1 MAALREGGWDQLSV
15 AEVAARAGV
24 HETSIYRRWRTREGL
39 MIDALLTS
47 GSQELPIPDT
57 GSLRGDLIAF
67 ATELRTFLS
76 DPLGRALEH
85 AMATPTTD
93 PATIEAS
100 AGYFRMR
107 FEIAS
112 AIIKRASD
120 RGEIPVCADP
130 SLALEML
137 IAPVHVRTL
146 LTHQPIDDQFP
157 SRLADMLIQ
166 GLQAQTHA
174 TPPS

>member
-1 MAALREGGWDQLSV
+1 MAVLREGGWDQLSV

-24 HETSIYRRWRTREGL
+24 HETSIYRRWGTREGL

-47 GSQELPIPDT
+47 GGQELPIPDT
-57 GSLRGDLIAF
+57 GSLRGDLAAF
-67 ATELRTFLS
+67 ATELTAFLS

-85 AMATPTTD
+85 AMATPTVD
-93 PATIEAS
+93 PAIIEAS
-100 AGYFRMR
+100 AGYFRTR

-112 AIIKRASD
+112 VIIKRASD

-146 LTHQPIDDQFP
+146 LTHQPIDNEFP
-157 SRLADMLIQ
+157 GRLADMLIH
-166 GLQAQTHA
+166 GLQAT
-174 TPPS
+174 

>member
-1 MAALREGGWDQLSV
+1 
-15 AEVAARAGV
+15 
-24 HETSIYRRWRTREGL
+24 

-47 GSQELPIPDT
+47 GGQELPVPDT
-57 GSLRGDLIAF
+57 GSLRGDLVAF
-67 ATELRTFLS
+67 ATELSTFLS

-85 AMATPTTD
+85 ALATPTVD
-93 PATIEAS
+93 PAIIEAS
-100 AGYFRMR
+100 AGYFRVR
-107 FEIAS
+107 FEMAS
-112 AIIKRASD
+112 AIIRHASD

-157 SRLADMLIQ
+157 GRLADMLIH
-166 GLQAQTHA
+166 GLQAQT
-174 TPPS
+174 